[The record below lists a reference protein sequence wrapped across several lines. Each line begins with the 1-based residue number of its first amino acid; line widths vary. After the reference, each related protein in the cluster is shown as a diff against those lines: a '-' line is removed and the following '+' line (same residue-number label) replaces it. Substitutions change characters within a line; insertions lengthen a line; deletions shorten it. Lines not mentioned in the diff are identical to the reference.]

1 MRAIALACVYF
12 CLTLCG
18 SSDASA
24 QSFAVVDF
32 RDTAGFT
39 YVNIPR
45 VAQVLDLTPNGHL
58 LPMRAALWRRDR
70 VRVDGSWT
78 ATVAFQITDT
88 GALDPNGNRGMP
100 DPSGRGGA
108 DGLALVIQRE
118 GPLAIGG
125 SGYNLGYGGIAGG
138 LAVEV
143 DTWDDTHEPSW
154 GDATEDSADH
164 VAIHSNGREL
174 LSAVPRYSAVHLSR
188 TVGDLSDG
196 FVHTLAVRYTPGLL
210 RVYVDDCTTPVLSLS
225 VWLDDLLGDSLATIG
240 ITAAT
245 QSAWQRHRLHG
256 FCFAPGAVGCGCS
269 APCDTVYLPS
279 PPDTVVV
286 RDTVVRRDTATRVDT
301 LRVVEFDTLT
311 VRDTVRRVDTLLK
324 ETLRLDTVEVER
336 QLHDTVLVVV
346 ELVPDT
352 LVINDTIIVRH
363 IDTLFIHVVRDT
375 CVGITLDSTV
385 CGYQTRTF
393 VYQDSVALA
402 VSPNPATDAVTIAV
416 TAPGPWRLAVVDQR
430 GVPVLERE
438 GSGRAAIIADVSD
451 LPSGV
456 YDVQLVCGHVARDV
470 LFHVIR

>member
-1 MRAIALACVYF
+1 MYRILRLCLGALVHL

-18 SSDASA
+18 TSDASA
-24 QSFAVVDF
+24 QSFRVVDF

-88 GALDPNGNRGMP
+88 GGMP

-154 GDATEDSADH
+154 GDAREDSADH

-188 TVGDLSDG
+188 TVGNLSDG
-196 FVHTLAVRYTPGLL
+196 VVHTLAVRYTPGLL

-225 VWLDDLLGDSLATIG
+225 IWLDDLLGDSLATIG

-286 RDTVVRRDTATRVDT
+286 RDTTVIDRKDTV
-301 LRVVEFDTLT
+301 T
-311 VRDTVRRVDTLLK
+311 VRDTLTKVDTLILRDTIQARDTVVKEVRRIDTVYVAVEVHDTLTIRVADTVLVTQVDTLLVAH
-324 ETLRLDTVEVER
+324 T
-336 QLHDTVLVVV
+336 
-346 ELVPDT
+346 
-352 LVINDTIIVRH
+352 
-363 IDTLFIHVVRDT
+363 DTLFIHVVRDT

-385 CGYQTRTF
+385 CGYQTRAF
-393 VYQDSVALA
+393 VYTDSVALA
-402 VSPNPATDAVTIAV
+402 VSPNPATDAVTILV
-416 TAPGPWRLAVVDQR
+416 TSPGAWRLGVVDQR

-470 LFHVIR
+470 LIVIAR